1 VRRSYTCLN
10 KDVQFKSATTQ
21 RRRVIERAREAE
33 ARIKESLRSARKVA
47 LAVDEWSAR
56 SLKFAF
62 LAIKAY
68 WIDDDFKHHEELLSF
83 PAITG
88 DHSGENMARYMQMT
102 IDDFEIGDK
111 IIAITT
117 DNASSNAT
125 LCRAVL
131 VVTILT
137 LANYE
142 S

>member
-1 VRRSYTCLN
+1 
-10 KDVQFKSATTQ
+10 
-21 RRRVIERAREAE
+21 
-33 ARIKESLRSARKVA
+33 
-47 LAVDEWSAR
+47 
-56 SLKFAF
+56 
-62 LAIKAY
+62 
-68 WIDDDFKHHEELLSF
+68 
-83 PAITG
+83 
-88 DHSGENMARYMQMT
+88 MARYMQMT